1 MPPLRRTYQAPIGA
15 ALPRRYARSS
25 LRFASLGIRDA
36 RAPSTR
42 HRFRPLAARCATRDT
57 APAPATA
64 PPLTRLGAAC
74 ARGWAT
80 SPAVIPTHFVVG
92 IHGWARVELA
102 HLRSLASASAKG
114 LGNRSAGFTTLPA
127 WFFAAISRALV
138 LPTTKRVGRLRV
150 GARAEMR
157 YAAARREP
165 NPASDPRSSRHL
177 SWSGLA
183 YARRSNPPR
192 TAVFQRRLSVRASAF
207 GPGVAPLALRGKISQ
222 SSEIFLTA
230 PG

>member
-1 MPPLRRTYQAPIGA
+1 M
-15 ALPRRYARSS
+15 
-25 LRFASLGIRDA
+25 
-36 RAPSTR
+36 
-42 HRFRPLAARCATRDT
+42 
-57 APAPATA
+57 
-64 PPLTRLGAAC
+64 
-74 ARGWAT
+74 
-80 SPAVIPTHFVVG
+80 
-92 IHGWARVELA
+92 
-102 HLRSLASASAKG
+102 
-114 LGNRSAGFTTLPA
+114 
-127 WFFAAISRALV
+127 
-138 LPTTKRVGRLRV
+138 